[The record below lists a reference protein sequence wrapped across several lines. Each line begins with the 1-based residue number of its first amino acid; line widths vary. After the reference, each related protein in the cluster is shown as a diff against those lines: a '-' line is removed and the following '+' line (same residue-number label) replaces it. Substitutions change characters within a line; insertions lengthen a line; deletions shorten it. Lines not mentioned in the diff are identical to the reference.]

1 MRERERESKCKC
13 ESERESWL
21 TLMHLNVRRQ
31 LLRKNGQ
38 LIFKLK
44 YLIQLK
50 SQSHQH

>member
-1 MRERERESKCKC
+1 
-13 ESERESWL
+13 
-21 TLMHLNVRRQ
+21 MHLNVRRQ

-50 SQSHQH
+50 SQSHQLYLGPVIMKQVGGF